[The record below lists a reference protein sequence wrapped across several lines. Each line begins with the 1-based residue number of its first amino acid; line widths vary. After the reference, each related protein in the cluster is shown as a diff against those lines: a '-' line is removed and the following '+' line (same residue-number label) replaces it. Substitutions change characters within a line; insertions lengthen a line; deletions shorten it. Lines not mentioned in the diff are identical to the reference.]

1 MFYAVAMPLYGFL
14 GMLRRYKSSLH
25 FNWYKVQAE
34 TFAKFLFPNSRNLNK
49 DFRLL
54 GKRNFAKVSLR
65 NSNSSLAQKTLP
77 VWANVINSML

>member
-34 TFAKFLFPNSRNLNK
+34 TFAKFLSSNSRNLNK
-49 DFRLL
+49 DFRLFL
-54 GKRNFAKVSLR
+54 FQISTDSTQYPLNPPWV
-65 NSNSSLAQKTLP
+65 P
-77 VWANVINSML
+77 D